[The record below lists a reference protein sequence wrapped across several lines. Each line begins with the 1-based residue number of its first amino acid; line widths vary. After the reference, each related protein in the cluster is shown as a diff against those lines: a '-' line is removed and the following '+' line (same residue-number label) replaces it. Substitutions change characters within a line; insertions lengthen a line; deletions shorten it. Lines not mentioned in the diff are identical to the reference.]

1 MTFAQ
6 FLAGSIA
13 TLALIIAVVAV
24 PLILR
29 KIPPN
34 GFYGFR
40 TAKTMSDTTIW
51 YDANCFAGKAMVVA
65 AIVMVSLAYML
76 LVLSAMGLPKNAIS
90 ALGIAFEIAP
100 MTVATVFAFRY
111 LRRYN

>member
-40 TAKTMSDTTIW
+40 TAKTLGDRTIW
-51 YDANCFAGKAMVVA
+51 FEANAYAGKAMIVA
-65 AIVMVSLAYML
+65 AIAMFSL
-76 LVLSAMGLPKNAIS
+76 SWGLIGLAASGMPKNAL
-90 ALGIAFEIAP
+90 ATFGIIFEIAP
-100 MTVATVFAFRY
+100 MLVATIFAFRY
-111 LRRYN
+111 LRKL